1 MCHNSCMARFAGLDR
16 GLDPYASDSN
26 FLRADELGLGDRRLA
41 DREFSPGLS
50 VVVLNRDAPE
60 LLESVITG
68 FVAAKPGFDEIQ
80 VGLELIVGDTGST
93 DPRTLTLMAEAAKAG
108 VHVISGLEYQFS
120 ENNNE
125 LFSHVQ
131 HATTLFVNNDVL
143 LARNPGSLRAAYD
156 AHVRSGDVVSTV
168 LDFEDGRTQHR
179 GVDFLRDAN
188 LWGLPFHPGAGL
200 PAAHSVG
207 DETIWPAVTGAFLM
221 IDSELF
227 DRIGGFDES
236 YVAECQDI
244 DLCLKAHRLGVG
256 CRVVDAGPLVHLEN
270 ATRPK
275 GEENWHDRQRF
286 VRRWSSYIET
296 L

>member
-1 MCHNSCMARFAGLDR
+1 MARFAGLDR
-16 GLDPYASDSN
+16 RLDPYATESN
-26 FLRADELGLGDRRLA
+26 VERAREIVVADRRSH
-41 DREFSPGLS
+41 RRGYSPGLS

-68 FVAAKPGFDEIQ
+68 FVAAKSGFGAIQ

-93 DPRTLTLMAEAAKAG
+93 DPQTLGLMAEAAEAE

-125 LFSHVQ
+125 LFSRVQ
-131 HATTLFVNNDVL
+131 HATTLFMNNDVL
-143 LARNPGSLRAAYD
+143 LARNPGSLRVAYD
-156 AHVRSGDVVSTV
+156 AHVQSGDVVSV
-168 LDFEDGRTQHR
+168 ALDFEDERVQHR
-179 GVDFLRDAN
+179 GVDFLRDEH
-188 LWGLPFHPGAGL
+188 LWGLSFHPGAGV
-200 PAAHSVG
+200 PAGHSVG
-207 DETIWPAVTGAFLM
+207 AETVRPAVTGAFLM

-227 DRIGGFDES
+227 TRVGGFDEA
-236 YVAECQDI
+236 YAAECQDI
-244 DLCLKAHRLGVG
+244 DLCLKVHRLGVG

-275 GEENWHDRQRF
+275 AEENWHDRQRF

>member
-1 MCHNSCMARFAGLDR
+1 MCHNFDMARLAGLDR
-16 GLDPYASDSN
+16 RLDPYASESN
-26 FLRADELGLGDRRLA
+26 VERAREIVVVEQLGHGHSY
-41 DREFSPGLS
+41 SPGLS
-50 VVVLNRDAPE
+50 IVVLNRDAPE

-68 FVAAKPGFDEIQ
+68 FVAAKPGFDAIQ

-93 DPRTLTLMAEAAKAG
+93 DPQTVRLMTEAADAG
-108 VHVISGLEYQFS
+108 VNVIGGLEYQFS

-125 LFSHVQ
+125 LFSHVR
-131 HATTLFVNNDVL
+131 HETTLFMNNDVL
-143 LARNPGSLRAAYD
+143 LARNPGSLRVAYD
-156 AHVRSGDVVSTV
+156 AHVWSGDVVSAA
-168 LDFEDGRTQHR
+168 LDFEDGRVQHR
-179 GVDFLRDAN
+179 GVDFLRDEY
-188 LWGLPFHPGAGL
+188 LWGLSFHPGAGV
-200 PAAHSVG
+200 PAVHSMG
-207 DETIWPAVTGAFLM
+207 EETVRPAVTGAFLM

-227 DRIGGFDES
+227 DRVAGFDES
-236 YVAECQDI
+236 YAAECQDI

>member
-1 MCHNSCMARFAGLDR
+1 MARFAGLDR
-16 GLDPYASDSN
+16 RLDPYASESN
-26 FLRADELGLGDRRLA
+26 VERAREIVVEARRGHG
-41 DREFSPGLS
+41 RSYSPGLS
-50 VVVLNRDAPE
+50 VVVLSRNAPQ

-68 FVAAKPGFDEIQ
+68 FVTAKPAFDEIQ

-93 DPRTLTLMAEAAKAG
+93 DPRTLRLMTEAADAG
-108 VHVISGLEYQFS
+108 VNVISGLEYQFS

-131 HATTLFVNNDVL
+131 RATTLFMNNDVL
-143 LARNPGSLRAAYD
+143 LARNPGSLRVAYD
-156 AHVRSGDVVSTV
+156 AHVRSGDVVSAV
-168 LDFEDGRTQHR
+168 LDFEDGRVQHR
-179 GVDFLRDAN
+179 GVDFLRDEH
-188 LWGLPFHPGAGL
+188 LWGLSFHPGAGM
-200 PAAHSVG
+200 PATHLIS
-207 DETIWPAVTGAFLM
+207 DETVWPAVTGAFLM

-227 DRIGGFDES
+227 DRVGGFDES

-256 CRVVDAGPLVHLEN
+256 SRVVDAGPLVHLEN

-275 GEENWHDRQRF
+275 GEENWHDRQQF